1 MFKHLF
7 LILVFVFGGMG
18 FFDFWAMMAKWCG
31 SKDRGSKKFK
41 GDESLPNRQNENL
54 SSCCLSSIPVSDIP
68 FPSRKH
74 HSRWM
79 FIIRPFIVQSFSGL
93 ASSRLCPTLPWLLT
107 ARMVA
112 PSKT

>member
-1 MFKHLF
+1 M
-7 LILVFVFGGMG
+7 FGGKG
-18 FFDFWAMMAKWCG
+18 FFNIGAMMAKWCG
-31 SKDRGSKKFK
+31 SKVGVQKVFK

-68 FPSRKH
+68 FPSRTH

-93 ASSRLCPTLPWLLT
+93 ASSRLCPTLPWLPT